1 MDINSNTEELLNEL
15 EKEILLNKKYQ
26 MALEAE
32 LEEVKEIKQELSDM
46 LVAFREYNERV
57 LDIITED

>member
-1 MDINSNTEELLNEL
+1 MDINDNTEELLKEL
-15 EKEILLNKKYQ
+15 EEKILLNKKYQ
-26 MALEAE
+26 VALEAE
-32 LEEVKEIKQELSDM
+32 LEEVKKIKQELSDM

>member
-32 LEEVKEIKQELSDM
+32 LEEVRSIKQELSDM
-46 LVAFREYNERV
+46 LIAFREYNERV

>member
-26 MALEAE
+26 IALEAE
-32 LEEVKEIKQELSDM
+32 LEEVRSIKQELADM

>member
-1 MDINSNTEELLNEL
+1 MDINDNTEELLKEL
-15 EKEILLNKKYQ
+15 EEKILLNKKYQ
-26 MALEAE
+26 VALEAE

>member
-1 MDINSNTEELLNEL
+1 MDINNNTEELLNEL

-32 LEEVKEIKQELSDM
+32 LEEVKKIKQELSDM

>member
-1 MDINSNTEELLNEL
+1 MDINDNTEELLNEL

-26 MALEAE
+26 IALEAE
-32 LEEVKEIKQELSDM
+32 LEEVRTIKQELSDM

>member
-32 LEEVKEIKQELSDM
+32 LEEVKNIKQELSDM

>member
-26 MALEAE
+26 IALEAE

>member
-1 MDINSNTEELLNEL
+1 MDINDNTEELLNEL

-32 LEEVKEIKQELSDM
+32 LEEVKEIKQELADM

>member
-1 MDINSNTEELLNEL
+1 MDINDNTEELLKEL
-15 EKEILLNKKYQ
+15 EEKILLNKKYQ
-26 MALEAE
+26 VALEAE
-32 LEEVKEIKQELSDM
+32 LEEVRSIKQELADM

>member
-32 LEEVKEIKQELSDM
+32 LEEVKSIKQELSDM
-46 LVAFREYNERV
+46 LVAFREYNEKV

>member
-26 MALEAE
+26 VALEAE
-32 LEEVKEIKQELSDM
+32 LEEVRSIKQELSDM

>member
-1 MDINSNTEELLNEL
+1 MDINDNTEELLNEL
-15 EKEILLNKKYQ
+15 EEKILLNKKYQ
-26 MALEAE
+26 IALEAE
-32 LEEVKEIKQELSDM
+32 LEEVKKIKQELSDM

>member
-1 MDINSNTEELLNEL
+1 MDINDNTEELLKEL
-15 EKEILLNKKYQ
+15 EEKILLNKEYQ
-26 MALEAE
+26 IALEAE
-32 LEEVKEIKQELSDM
+32 LEEVRSIKQELSDM

>member
-1 MDINSNTEELLNEL
+1 MDINDNTEELLNEL
-15 EKEILLNKKYQ
+15 KERILLNKEYQ
-26 MALEAE
+26 IALEAE
-32 LEEVKEIKQELSDM
+32 LEEVRRIKQELSDM

>member
-1 MDINSNTEELLNEL
+1 MDINDNTEELLNKL
-15 EKEILLNKKYQ
+15 EEKILLNKKYQ
-26 MALEAE
+26 IALEAE
-32 LEEVKEIKQELSDM
+32 LEEVRKIKQELSDM

>member
-32 LEEVKEIKQELSDM
+32 LEEVRRIKQELSDM

>member
-57 LDIITED
+57 LDIITKD

>member
-32 LEEVKEIKQELSDM
+32 LEEVRRIKQELSDM
-46 LVAFREYNERV
+46 LVAFREYNEKV

>member
-46 LVAFREYNERV
+46 LVAFREYNEKV

>member
-1 MDINSNTEELLNEL
+1 MDINKNTEELLSEL
-15 EKEILLNKKYQ
+15 EEEILLNKKYQ
-26 MALEAE
+26 ITLEAE
-32 LEEVKEIKQELSDM
+32 LEEVKKIKQELSDM

>member
-32 LEEVKEIKQELSDM
+32 LEEVRSIKQELADM

>member
-1 MDINSNTEELLNEL
+1 MDINDNTEELLNEL

-32 LEEVKEIKQELSDM
+32 LEEVKSIKQELTDM

>member
-15 EKEILLNKKYQ
+15 KKEILLNKKYQ

-32 LEEVKEIKQELSDM
+32 LEEVKSIKQELSDM

>member
-1 MDINSNTEELLNEL
+1 MDINSNTEELLKEL
-15 EKEILLNKKYQ
+15 EEKILLNKEYQ
-26 MALEAE
+26 IALEAE
-32 LEEVKEIKQELSDM
+32 LEEVRRIKQELSDM

>member
-1 MDINSNTEELLNEL
+1 MDINDNTEELLNEL

-26 MALEAE
+26 IALEAE
-32 LEEVKEIKQELSDM
+32 LEEVKKIKQELSDM

>member
-32 LEEVKEIKQELSDM
+32 LEEVRSIKQELSDM
-46 LVAFREYNERV
+46 LVAFREYNEKV

>member
-26 MALEAE
+26 IALEAE
-32 LEEVKEIKQELSDM
+32 LEEVRSIKQELSDM

>member
-32 LEEVKEIKQELSDM
+32 LEEVKEIKRELSDM

>member
-1 MDINSNTEELLNEL
+1 MDINDNTEELLNEL

-32 LEEVKEIKQELSDM
+32 LEEVRSIKQELSDM

>member
-1 MDINSNTEELLNEL
+1 MDINDNTEELLKEL
-15 EKEILLNKKYQ
+15 EEKILLNKEYQ
-26 MALEAE
+26 IALEAE
-32 LEEVKEIKQELSDM
+32 LEEVRRIKQELSDM

>member
-1 MDINSNTEELLNEL
+1 MDINDNTEELLNEL

>member
-15 EKEILLNKKYQ
+15 KERILLNKKYQ
-26 MALEAE
+26 VALEAE
-32 LEEVKEIKQELSDM
+32 LAEVRSIKQELADM

>member
-1 MDINSNTEELLNEL
+1 MNINSNTEELLNEL

-26 MALEAE
+26 IALEAE
-32 LEEVKEIKQELSDM
+32 LEEVRRIKQELSDM
-46 LVAFREYNERV
+46 LVAFREYNEKV

>member
-1 MDINSNTEELLNEL
+1 MDINDNTEELLKEL
-15 EKEILLNKKYQ
+15 EEKILLNKKYQ
-26 MALEAE
+26 IALEAE
-32 LEEVKEIKQELSDM
+32 LEEVRSIKQELADM

>member
-1 MDINSNTEELLNEL
+1 MDINDNTEELLNEL
-15 EKEILLNKKYQ
+15 EEKILLNKKYQ
-26 MALEAE
+26 VALEAE
-32 LEEVKEIKQELSDM
+32 LEEVRSIKQELADM

>member
-1 MDINSNTEELLNEL
+1 MDINDNTEELLNEL

-32 LEEVKEIKQELSDM
+32 LKEVEEIKQELSDM
-46 LVAFREYNERV
+46 FVAFREYNERV

>member
-1 MDINSNTEELLNEL
+1 MDINDNTEELLKEL
-15 EKEILLNKKYQ
+15 EEKILLNKKYQ
-26 MALEAE
+26 VALEAE
-32 LEEVKEIKQELSDM
+32 LEEVKSIKQELSDM

>member
-26 MALEAE
+26 IALEAE

-46 LVAFREYNERV
+46 LVAFREYNEKV